1 MNALLR
7 YVLKDRL
14 DRQYQDL
21 GYKVL
26 RGILPK
32 DRIDVLAGIVR
43 DVVVPHRGPLLR
55 QDAGMAPHDFFPGT
69 TLIRNPLANAHLP
82 ISRPMEP
89 LEAAL
94 TAVVTCPEL
103 ADALR
108 RLDGAHHYNIHQT
121 LLFFAAQTTEL
132 HIDSWGLDTAPHG
145 FAHTLWIP
153 LQDMT
158 PDSGLP
164 SVIPWPR
171 GKVVTEADLGLT
183 TAGSR
188 AERYD
193 RYHRALSAKLMAES
207 PEVTTSVVRRGDLIV
222 WTSLTP
228 HFTLPARHYPCER
241 LSLQVLLRPMDA
253 RWGNFID
260 QPSDHPTNRHIRKTA
275 HFSYFVNERISHD
288 FKIAGSLPTPAAACD

>member
-7 YVLKDRL
+7 YVLKDRT
-14 DRQYQDL
+14 DRQYQDI

-26 RGILPK
+26 RGVLPK
-32 DRIDVLAGIVR
+32 DRIDAIAEIVR
-43 DVVVPHRGPLLR
+43 DVVVPHQGPLLR
-55 QDAGMAPHDFFPGT
+55 NNGGMATHDFFPGT

-82 ISRPMEP
+82 ISKPMEP
-89 LEAAL
+89 LESAL
-94 TAVVTCPEL
+94 TPVLTSPEV

-108 RLDGAHHYNIHQT
+108 KLDGADHYNIHQT

-132 HIDSWGLDTAPHG
+132 HIDSWGLDTAPRG

-158 PDSGLP
+158 PESGLP

-171 GKVVTEADLGLT
+171 GKVVTEAELGLPSS
-183 TAGSR
+183 GSH
-188 AERYD
+188 AERYE

-207 PEVTTSVVRRGDLIV
+207 PDARTALVRRGDLIV

-228 HFTLPARHYPCER
+228 HFTLPARHFPCER
-241 LSLQVLLRPMDA
+241 LSLQILLRPVGT
-253 RWGNFID
+253 RWGNFLV
-260 QPSDHPTNRHIRKTA
+260 QPADHSPNRHIRKTE
-275 HFSYFVNERISHD
+275 HFSYFVYENISQD
-288 FKIAGSLPTPAAACD
+288 FGIAGNLPTPAGPHG